1 LTNFD
6 NRVSIL
12 ADLWLNFRKEE
23 GLQDF
28 IEYNDLALPFA
39 FAISEGI
46 LVNDEPGVNR
56 FIDERGF
63 FEESWREEWFGIK
76 FVQDNYAK
84 SKAGVL
90 RGMHYQR
97 S

>member
-1 LTNFD
+1 MTNFD

-46 LVNDEPGVNR
+46 FLHDEPGVNR
-56 FIDERGF
+56 FIDEAW
-63 FEESWREEWFGIK
+63 EILL
-76 FVQDNYAK
+76 
-84 SKAGVL
+84 GVL
-90 RGMHYQR
+90 GLKDDDYTSLEQMLDL
-97 S
+97 SIEN

>member
-1 LTNFD
+1 MTNFD
-6 NRVSIL
+6 NKVLIL

-46 LVNDEPGVNR
+46 FLHDEPGVNR
-56 FIDERGF
+56 FIDEAW
-63 FEESWREEWFGIK
+63 EILL
-76 FVQDNYAK
+76 
-84 SKAGVL
+84 GVL
-90 RGMHYQR
+90 GLKDDDYTSLEQMLDL
-97 S
+97 SIEN